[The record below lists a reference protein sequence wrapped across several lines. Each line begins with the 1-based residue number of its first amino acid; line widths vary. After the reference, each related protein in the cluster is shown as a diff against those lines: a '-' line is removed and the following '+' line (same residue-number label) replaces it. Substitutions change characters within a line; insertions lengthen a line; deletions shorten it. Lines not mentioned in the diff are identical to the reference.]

1 MKYQTLELSLTGPVA
16 TVTLNRPEVFN
27 AFNEV
32 AIAEL
37 EDCIG
42 ALGGR
47 DELRVIVLA
56 ARGKCFS
63 AGADITWMKR
73 MAELS
78 HQANFDDAY
87 KLATMLRTI
96 YDCAKPVIAR
106 VQGDAFGGGVG
117 LISASDIAVTVENA
131 SFSLSEVKL
140 GLIPATVSPYVIRA
154 IGARTA
160 RRYFITAERFSAAE
174 AQRIGLVHEVVS
186 ADLLDPTVQSII
198 AAICQNGPQAII
210 KTKQLIRD
218 IDGRLVSGDILVETA
233 ERIAEVRASEEAR
246 EGVRAFLEKRSPAW
260 RENGPASG
268 SQDSQRTN
276 SNL

>member
-1 MKYQTLELSLTGPVA
+1 MSTSPSAIRIPHFSANPMKYQTLELGLTGPVA

-32 AIAEL
+32 AIADL

-42 ALGGR
+42 ALVER

-56 ARGKCFS
+56 ARGKCFR

-117 LISASDIAVTVENA
+117 LISASDIAVTV
-131 SFSLSEVKL
+131 
-140 GLIPATVSPYVIRA
+140 
-154 IGARTA
+154 
-160 RRYFITAERFSAAE
+160 
-174 AQRIGLVHEVVS
+174 
-186 ADLLDPTVQSII
+186 
-198 AAICQNGPQAII
+198 
-210 KTKQLIRD
+210 
-218 IDGRLVSGDILVETA
+218 
-233 ERIAEVRASEEAR
+233 
-246 EGVRAFLEKRSPAW
+246 
-260 RENGPASG
+260 
-268 SQDSQRTN
+268 
-276 SNL
+276 